1 MKNIFYIILVG
12 IIFSCAQEKK
22 ELPKAIDFRN
32 GTFKEL
38 LAVAEK
44 EDKLI
49 FIDCYTSWC
58 APCKWMDKNVFVNEN
73 VYSFYNST
81 FINYKIDME
90 KGEGP
95 ELAKKYQVSSYPTY
109 LFINSKGDL
118 VHKSTSRMSVE
129 EFITVGENAIDPSK
143 AFGILTAK
151 YEQNKMSNDE
161 MLNYAIS
168 LQKMRIN
175 KADEVLDKLMLKVD
189 DEWLL
194 SFSGWKLIESFVF
207 DENSKLFN
215 VLNSNKEYFIS
226 ITNKKT
232 VYKVYQRILQRKM
245 YASTNEQNE
254 TLFFQQ
260 LDSLKKLTDKA
271 RDIAILHCNYYAKA
285 NDADKFIKTSN
296 YYVDNFLTD
305 DPETIAFIARSVYRK
320 SFEESPKILLQAAEL
335 ITKAYEMNPN
345 DYGTVSTF
353 AQIQGIVGN
362 KEEAIKAGELA
373 VKMADTI
380 SSKVKKRALQ
390 NLKEL
395 KEKQ

>member
-175 KADEVLDKLMLKVD
+175 TADEVLDKLMLKVD

-194 SFSGWKLIESFVF
+194 SLSGWKLIESFVF

-285 NDADKFIKTSN
+285 NDADKFIKISN

>member
-95 ELAKKYQVSSYPTY
+95 ELAKKYNVKSYPTY

>member
-58 APCKWMDKNVFVNEN
+58 APCKWMDKNVFVDEK

-143 AFGILTAK
+143 AFGILSEK
-151 YEQNKMSNDE
+151 YEQNKMTNDE
-161 MLNYAIS
+161 MLNYVIS

-175 KADEVLDKLMLKVD
+175 KAEEVLEQLMLKVD
-189 DEWLL
+189 DAWLL
-194 SFSGWKLIESFVF
+194 SLSGWKLIESFVF

-226 ITNKKT
+226 ITNKET

-245 YASTNEQNE
+245 YVSTNEQNE
-254 TLFFQQ
+254 TLFFEQ
-260 LDSLKKLTDKA
+260 LDSLKKLTDNA
-271 RDIAILHCNYYAKA
+271 RDIAILHCNYYAKV
-285 NDADKFIKTSN
+285 NDADKFIETSN
-296 YYVDNFLTD
+296 YYVDNYLKD
-305 DPETIAFIARSVYRK
+305 DSETIAFIARSVSRK
-320 SFEESPKILLQAAEL
+320 SFQDSPKILLQAAKL
-335 ITKAYEMNPN
+335 ITKAYEINPN

-362 KEEAIKAGELA
+362 SEEAIKAGELA

-395 KEKQ
+395 KEKH

>member
-175 KADEVLDKLMLKVD
+175 TADEVLDKLMLKVD

-194 SFSGWKLIESFVF
+194 SLSGWKLIESFVF

-260 LDSLKKLTDKA
+260 LDSLNKLTDKA

>member
-44 EDKLI
+44 EEKLI

-95 ELAKKYQVSSYPTY
+95 ELAKKYNVKSYPTY

-175 KADEVLDKLMLKVD
+175 TADEVLDKLMLKVD

-226 ITNKKT
+226 ITNKET

-260 LDSLKKLTDKA
+260 LDSLKKLTDSA
-271 RDIAILHCNYYAKA
+271 RDIAILHCNYYAKG

>member
-175 KADEVLDKLMLKVD
+175 TADEVLDKLMLKVD

-194 SFSGWKLIESFVF
+194 SLSGWKLIESFVF

>member
-1 MKNIFYIILVG
+1 MKNIFYIVLTAILL
-12 IIFSCAQEKK
+12 SCAQEKK
-22 ELPKAIDFRN
+22 ELPKNIDFKE

-38 LAVAEK
+38 LAAAAK

-58 APCKWMDKNVFVNEN
+58 APCKWMDKNVFVDEK

-143 AFGILTAK
+143 AFGILSEK
-151 YEQNKMSNDE
+151 YEQNKMTNDE
-161 MLNYAIS
+161 MLNYVIS

-175 KADEVLDKLMLKVD
+175 KAEEVLEQLMLKVD
-189 DEWLL
+189 DAWLL
-194 SFSGWKLIESFVF
+194 SLSGWKLIESFVF

-226 ITNKKT
+226 ITNKET

-245 YASTNEQNE
+245 YVSTNEQNE
-254 TLFFQQ
+254 TLFFEQ
-260 LDSLKKLTDKA
+260 LDSLKKLTDNA
-271 RDIAILHCNYYAKA
+271 RDIAILHCNYYAKV
-285 NDADKFIKTSN
+285 NDADKFIETSN
-296 YYVDNFLTD
+296 YYVDNYLKD
-305 DPETIAFIARSVYRK
+305 DSETIAFIARSVSRK
-320 SFEESPKILLQAAEL
+320 SFQDSPKILLQAAKL
-335 ITKAYEMNPN
+335 ITKAYEINPN

-362 KEEAIKAGELA
+362 SEEAIKAGELA

-395 KEKQ
+395 KEKH

>member
-1 MKNIFYIILVG
+1 MKNIFYIVLTAILL
-12 IIFSCAQEKK
+12 SCAQEKK
-22 ELPKAIDFRN
+22 ELPKNIDFKE

-38 LAVAEK
+38 LAAAAK

-58 APCKWMDKNVFVNEN
+58 APCKWMDKNVFVDEK

-129 EFITVGENAIDPSK
+129 EFITVGKNAIDPSK
-143 AFGILTAK
+143 AFGILSEK
-151 YEQNKMSNDE
+151 YEQNKMTNDE
-161 MLNYAIS
+161 MLNYVIS

-175 KADEVLDKLMLKVD
+175 KAEEVLEQLMLKVD
-189 DEWLL
+189 DAWLL
-194 SFSGWKLIESFVF
+194 SLSGWKLIESFVF

-226 ITNKKT
+226 ITNKET

-245 YASTNEQNE
+245 YVSTNEQNE
-254 TLFFQQ
+254 TLFFEQ
-260 LDSLKKLTDKA
+260 LDSLKKLTDNA
-271 RDIAILHCNYYAKA
+271 RDIAILHCNYYAKV
-285 NDADKFIKTSN
+285 NDADKFIETSN
-296 YYVDNFLTD
+296 YYVDNYLKD
-305 DPETIAFIARSVYRK
+305 DSETIAFIARSVSRK
-320 SFEESPKILLQAAEL
+320 SFQDSPKILLQAAKL
-335 ITKAYEMNPN
+335 ITKAYEINPN

-362 KEEAIKAGELA
+362 SEEAIKAGELA

-395 KEKQ
+395 KEKH